1 MLLFFCVFCITSGS
15 GVEGAHRKLRKAGN
29 PKPTLYWDINKNKP
43 IYYKHSIYT
52 TTNEYP
58 QKISS
63 VVLRIL
69 LEHSA
74 LYHVISNP
82 PD

>member
-1 MLLFFCVFCITSGS
+1 MVLLFCLFSITNGG
-15 GVEGAHRKLRKAGN
+15 GVEGAHRKLRKAYN
-29 PKPTLYWDINKNKP
+29 PKHKLYWDMNKNKI

-58 QKISS
+58 RKISI

-74 LYHVISNP
+74 LNHVISHP